1 MVDGLLG
8 KYIGLQVFLIKKL
21 RFGIIGC
28 SKIASCSTIPAILES
43 QYASLEHVGSR
54 DENKAETFSKKFHCT
69 KFGSYENVLNDDDVD
84 AVYISLPVGLHEEWV
99 IKAAKAGKHI
109 LCEKSSTIS
118 YKSAQKMVQICR
130 KHNVRLMEGFM
141 FRFHPSHQKVKE
153 IIKKGKLGKIFS
165 FYGKYGFSQVSLTDI
180 RYNKKLGG
188 GILNDAGCYP
198 ICASRI
204 IFGKEPKSAFYMSA
218 IDKKSGV
225 DEKGIL
231 FLKYGDD
238 EFAHMEFG
246 YGLSYQSKYEVW
258 GDKGHLRL
266 SRAYNIPSDMKAS
279 LLVESS
285 NKKEI
290 LIKPTNHFR
299 LMFDSF
305 SKQLL
310 NLAKAHFD
318 FESDLLLQAKVMDA
332 ARNSRLKSR
341 PVMLDDL

>member
-1 MVDGLLG
+1 M
-8 KYIGLQVFLIKKL
+8 FLIKKL
-21 RFGIIGC
+21 RFGVIGC
-28 SKIASCSTIPAILES
+28 SRIALSSTIPAILES
-43 QYASLEHVGSR
+43 QFTSLEHIGSR
-54 DENKAETFSKKFHCT
+54 DVNKAENFSKKFHCT
-69 KFGSYENVLNDDDVD
+69 KFGSYEDVLNDAIID

-109 LCEKSSTIS
+109 LCEKSSTFS
-118 YKSAQKMVQICR
+118 YQSAQKMVQTCK
-130 KHNVRLMEGFM
+130 KHNVRLMEGLM

-165 FYGKYGFSQVSLTDI
+165 FYGKYGFSQIPFTDI

-204 IFGKEPKSAFYMSA
+204 IFGKEPKSAFYIPT
-218 IDKKSGV
+218 IDKKSRI
-225 DEKGIL
+225 DERGIL

-246 YGLSYQSKYEVW
+246 YGLSYQSKYEMW
-258 GDKGHLRL
+258 GNKGHLRL
-266 SRAYNIPSDMKAS
+266 SRAYNIPSDMKAT
-279 LLVESS
+279 LLLESS

-290 LIKPTNHFR
+290 LIKPANHFR

-305 SKQLL
+305 SKQILD
-310 NLAKAHFD
+310 LAKAHFD

-332 ARNSRLKSR
+332 ARNSHLKSR
-341 PVMLDDL
+341 PINLDDL